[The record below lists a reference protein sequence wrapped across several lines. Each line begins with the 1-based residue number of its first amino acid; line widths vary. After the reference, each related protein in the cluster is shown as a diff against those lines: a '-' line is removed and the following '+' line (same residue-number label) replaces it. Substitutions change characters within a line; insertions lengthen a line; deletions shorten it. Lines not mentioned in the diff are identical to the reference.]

1 MAFDYGNNATQ
12 EETQP
17 TQISESSQQQRPA
30 DAHLWGYLIPC
41 SAQQRRID
49 FHREKRTYRIGRN
62 RDERQGNDHIL
73 SGMKISASFVPMWR
87 RVSRLEDAASHAEEC
102 SPDV

>member
-49 FHREKRTYRIGRN
+49 FSRDKHAYKIGRN
-62 RDERQGNDHIL
+62 RDEWIGNDHIL
-73 SGMKISASFVPMWR
+73 TGMKISECMSPCAVWR
-87 RVSRLEDAASHAEEC
+87 RAAPRDLAC
-102 SPDV
+102 ADPAGVLT